1 MARKSFRHS
10 KKNRKTK
17 RKGQYGGS
25 NGGATGYVGGLYG
38 NLEQQLSNMNSS
50 TGTGNI
56 IQQNSHTSL
65 TPAQVGGG
73 KKSKSKSKRFIP
85 HVPSAAS
92 LAGGKSKKHKKRKY
106 RGGYPLSPS
115 DIEVQVPAQEQTGGY
130 FGNLVERAI
139 VPFGLMGMQRLLGK
153 KIKSRKNRK

>member
-38 NLEQQLSNMNSS
+38 TLEQQLSNMNSS
-50 TGTGNI
+50 SGTGNI

-73 KKSKSKSKRFIP
+73 KKSKRFIP

-92 LAGGKSKKHKKRKY
+92 LAGGKSKKHKRKI

-115 DIEVQVPAQEQTGGY
+115 DIEVQVPAQAQAQTGGY